1 MLVYILIVMAL
12 ICCRKDT
19 ANAMMAI
26 QRTPAPHF
34 FKKRAD
40 VLSHD
45 DYPDDKNHELFQLFF
60 NRPTE
65 FTNMKEFVVLTM
77 QLRRRTRFR
86 MEICRLMEP
95 DMLAAMLDAKV

>member
-1 MLVYILIVMAL
+1 MAL

-60 NRPTE
+60 
-65 FTNMKEFVVLTM
+65 
-77 QLRRRTRFR
+77 
-86 MEICRLMEP
+86 
-95 DMLAAMLDAKV
+95 